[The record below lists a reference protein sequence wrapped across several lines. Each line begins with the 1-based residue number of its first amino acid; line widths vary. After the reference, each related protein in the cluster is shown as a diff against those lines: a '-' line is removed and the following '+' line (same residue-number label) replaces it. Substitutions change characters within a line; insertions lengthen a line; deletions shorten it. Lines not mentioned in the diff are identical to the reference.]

1 MLIEFY
7 YSMIKTIELIGYAGN
22 IDILKQLYNSRKFYT
37 QLENAVKVS
46 GRILSK
52 RLKELID
59 GGLIKRK
66 LMENRR
72 VAYSITEKG
81 KRVIEKLQEI
91 EKLDD

>member
-1 MLIEFY
+1 MT
-7 YSMIKTIELIGYAGN
+7 KTIELIGYAGN
-22 IDILKQLYNSRKFYT
+22 IDILKQLYPCRKFYT

-72 VAYSITEKG
+72 VVYSITEKG
-81 KRVIEKLQEI
+81 KRVIE
-91 EKLDD
+91 

>member
-1 MLIEFY
+1 M
-7 YSMIKTIELIGYAGN
+7 
-22 IDILKQLYNSRKFYT
+22 
-37 QLENAVKVS
+37 
-46 GRILSK
+46 SK

-72 VAYSITEKG
+72 VVYSITEKG